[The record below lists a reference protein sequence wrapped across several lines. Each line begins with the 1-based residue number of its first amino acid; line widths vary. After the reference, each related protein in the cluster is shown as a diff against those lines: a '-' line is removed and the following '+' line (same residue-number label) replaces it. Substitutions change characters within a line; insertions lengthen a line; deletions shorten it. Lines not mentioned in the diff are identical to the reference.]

1 MGGRDI
7 AGKVWSVGGRD
18 ILYACK
24 LSRDETFADL
34 VDRQPCTHTL
44 SPRTFR

>member
-7 AGKVWSVGGRD
+7 AGKVWSMDGRE
-18 ILYACK
+18 IPYACK

-34 VDRQPCTHTL
+34 VDRQPCIHTL
-44 SPRTFR
+44 SPQKFW